1 MARPSV
7 TSNGGPPWAGMVQM
21 IRVPVPWRR
30 PQNAMRWPLGDQLGG
45 NFQTLGFL
53 HFHLWSDQ
61 LYACGNDNKLI
72 IYLSDF

>member
-1 MARPSV
+1 LRQLPL
-7 TSNGGPPWAGMVQM
+7 GGQGLSRFQDA
-21 IRVPVPWRR
+21 IHDKSFD
-30 PQNAMRWPLGDQLGG
+30 ALGDQLGG

-61 LYACGNDNKLI
+61 LYAYGNDNKLI